1 MHVVQYWRFEKNPR
15 GMLFCE
21 GLRILA
27 RTRKLVRLLLRRK
40 ATIGADLKTL
50 WQRWNEV
57 KTLACLRMMDEV
69 ERRAHPCSLFFSFVF
84 KELALIRSFTKI
96 DCVFHVS
103 FGCCLHI

>member
-1 MHVVQYWRFEKNPR
+1 
-15 GMLFCE
+15 MLFCE

-84 KELALIRSFTKI
+84 KKLADQILHQDRLRLSCFVWLLLTYLNLLIVVISE
-96 DCVFHVS
+96 S
-103 FGCCLHI
+103 